1 MNLLT
6 WVWFAGGLVVLIIG
20 AEQFV
25 RGASRLAKSAG
36 ISPLVIGLT
45 VVAYGTS
52 APELAVSIQAGL
64 AGSPD
69 IAVGNVVGSNI
80 FNVLFILGV
89 SALVAPLVV
98 LRQLIRWDV
107 PIMIGVSFLLL
118 VLAMDGRIG
127 RWEGVFLF
135 LGGVAYTIRTIQL
148 GRREAKTDSV
158 DNQGSEAA
166 PNRTSPLCLSLIHL
180 AIGVVMLVAGARWL
194 VESAIHIARNFHF
207 SELVIGLTIIAAGTS
222 LPEFATSV
230 VAAYRGERDIAVG
243 NVVGSNIFNILT
255 VLGAAAALGPR
266 DITVSANALRLDIPV
281 MIAVALCC
289 LPVFLTGGR
298 ISRGEGLFF
307 VLYYV
312 AYSVFLFVASN
323 RPGVV
328 PVAGTV
334 AVALVTPLLLA
345 TVLVLAGRMLD
356 ARHSPPRT

>member
-1 MNLLT
+1 MID
-6 WVWFAGGLVVLIIG
+6 FVLI
-20 AEQFV
+20 
-25 RGASRLAKSAG
+25 ASG
-36 ISPLVIGLT
+36 
-45 VVAYGTS
+45 
-52 APELAVSIQAGL
+52 
-64 AGSPD
+64 
-69 IAVGNVVGSNI
+69 
-80 FNVLFILGV
+80 
-89 SALVAPLVV
+89 
-98 LRQLIRWDV
+98 
-107 PIMIGVSFLLL
+107 LLL
-118 VLAMDGRIG
+118 
-127 RWEGVFLF
+127 LF
-135 LGGVAYTIRTIQL
+135 LGGEALIKGAVALARHLGLSQL
-148 GRREAKTDSV
+148 LVSAV
-158 DNQGSEAA
+158 
-166 PNRTSPLCLSLIHL
+166 I
-180 AIGVVMLVAGARWL
+180 IG
-194 VESAIHIARNFHF
+194 F
-207 SELVIGLTIIAAGTS
+207 GTS
-222 LPEFATSV
+222 MPEMTVSV
-230 VAAYRGERDIAVG
+230 GAALKGSPEIALG

-307 VLYYV
+307 GLYYV